1 MIVTAACTPQD
12 TGKWEWCRVDELLN
26 PPPDAAWNSLYNGLW
41 ITIQAT
47 VIGAIIAIVL
57 GLVFAIMRRSSIRPI
72 SWTATAIVEFIRST
86 PLLVQLFFLF
96 FVIVPT
102 LFTGMDVETQ
112 AKVAGF
118 TGLGLHYATYMS
130 EVYRAG
136 IDGVPKGQWE
146 ASTALS
152 LPQSRVWLSVILPQ
166 AIPRVLPALG
176 NYVIAMF
183 KEVPLLFTIGVTEML
198 FDAQSY
204 GSGTFH
210 YTEAIT
216 LVGVFFLVV
225 SIVTAIPI
233 RLLERRYGHL

>member
-1 MIVTAACTPQD
+1 MIAAEPCAEQ

-26 PPPDAAWNSLYNGLW
+26 PPPDATWSSLWDGLW

-47 VIGAIIAIVL
+47 VIGAIIAVVL
-57 GLVFAIMRRSSIRPI
+57 GLVFAIMRRSTARPV
-72 SWTATAIVEFIRST
+72 SLTATAIVEFVRST

-102 LFTGMDVETQ
+102 LFPGMEVETQ

-146 ASTALS
+146 ATTALS
-152 LPQSRVWLSVILPQ
+152 LPRTRTWTDVILPQ

-176 NYVIAMF
+176 NYIIAMF
-183 KEVPLLFTIGVTEML
+183 KEVPLLSTITVAELL
-198 FDAQSY
+198 FNANVYAS
-204 GSGTFH
+204 STFH
-210 YTEAIT
+210 YTEAYT

-225 SIVTAIPI
+225 SIITAIPI